1 MAGWSDLAVR
11 ARATSV
17 VASAVLYRAHAVLTR
32 GRAVTTDGRL
42 WIAGKDG
49 NVGRYVRSDANR
61 ARVAHLIAG
70 WKQDASAAGAGA
82 GAAAV
87 AAARLSTND
96 LATAYM
102 GHKPHWWT
110 FGSHGYS
117 VLPDAIGGLDAI
129 PFWRD
134 VCASLCIRRHG
145 DDVELVEVDL
155 RNGLFEGHRSNVAPS
170 TCDCYAHVDTTDT
183 STAAAHHRTPSQ
195 AAPNDFA
202 VLRFLETASLVDHY
216 IGTDEHDNGLHYRK
230 FVNLYAVQRHEWASH
245 FVDTQQS
252 SVFYARALEPGYIL
266 VNEAVGAD
274 MGNIYVYKAG
284 GVATREACLRE
295 CALHGGSDDPDILRK
310 RQAVKTMVH
319 QRSMGAC
326 ICTTT
331 DWLDPQYDDLLEHD
345 LDDADDPPEVYRVQF
360 CAGVAG
366 GSSRSVVYR
375 KQTNASADPLPV
387 CHGMPVGA
395 GMILSNGSIFFS
407 EDPGSVTRPVD
418 LQCRAAC
425 DANPDCAIAHSMIET
440 FEYHQLAHAKPPPPL
455 SLIHILTLPTKA

>member
-17 VASAVLYRAHAVLTR
+17 VSSAVLYRAHAVLTR

-42 WIAGKDG
+42 WIAGKDSG
-49 NVGRYVRSDANR
+49 IGRYVRSDANR

-70 WKQDASAAGAGA
+70 WKQDARAGGAG
-82 GAAAV
+82 

-96 LATAYM
+96 LTTAYM

-110 FGSHGYS
+110 YGSHGYS

-134 VCASLCIRRHG
+134 ACASLCVRRHG

-155 RNGLFEGHRSNVAPS
+155 RKGLYEGNRSNDAPS
-170 TCDCYAHVDTTDT
+170 TCDCYAHVDTTDAAT
-183 STAAAHHRTPSQ
+183 DAAAAHRTPSL

-202 VLRFLETASLVDHY
+202 VLHFLETASLVDHY
-216 IGTDEHDNGLHYRK
+216 VGTDEHDNGLHYRK

-252 SVFYARALEPGYIL
+252 SVFYARALEPGYTIVL
-266 VNEAVGAD
+266 AELFAD
-274 MGNIYVYKAG
+274 TGRYVYET
-284 GVATREACLRE
+284 GVDTREACLRE
-295 CALHGGSDDPDILRK
+295 CALHGGSDDPDVLRK
-310 RQAVKTMVH
+310 RQAVKTMIH
-319 QRSMGAC
+319 HPSEGAC

-331 DWLDPQYDDLLEHD
+331 DWLDPDNDNKIEHNRT
-345 LDDADDPPEVYRVQF
+345 DAAPEVYRVQF
-360 CAGVAG
+360 CAGVSG

-387 CHGMPVGA
+387 CHGMPVGS
-395 GMILSNGSIFFS
+395 GMVLSNGSTFFT
-407 EDPGSVTRPVD
+407 EDPGATTRPID
-418 LQCRAAC
+418 LRCRAAC

-440 FEYHQLAHAKPPPPL
+440 FEYHQLGEN
-455 SLIHILTLPTKA
+455 

>member
-17 VASAVLYRAHAVLTR
+17 VSSAVLYRAHAVLTR

-42 WIAGKDG
+42 WVAGKED

-70 WKQDASAAGAGA
+70 WKQDASAAGAA
-82 GAAAV
+82 VV

-96 LATAYM
+96 LTTAYM

-134 VCASLCIRRHG
+134 VCAGLCVRRHG
-145 DDVELVEVDL
+145 DDVEMVEVDL
-155 RNGLFEGHRSNVAPS
+155 RNGLFEGHRSNVVPS
-170 TCDCYAHVDTTDT
+170 TCDCYAHVDTTNT

-202 VLRFLETASLVDHY
+202 VLHFLETASLVDHY
-216 IGTDEHDNGLHYRK
+216 IGTGEHDNGLHYRK

-252 SVFYARALEPGYIL
+252 SVFYARALEPGYTIDFAAL
-266 VNEAVGAD
+266 GAD
-274 MGNIYVYKAG
+274 MSNNYVQKVE

-295 CALHGGSDDPDILRK
+295 CALHGGSDDPDTLRK
-310 RQAVKTMVH
+310 RQAVKTMIH
-319 QRSMGAC
+319 HPSEGRC

-331 DWLDPQYDDLLEHD
+331 DWLDPEHD
-345 LDDADDPPEVYRVQF
+345 DQIERADDADAAPEVYRVQF
-360 CAGVAG
+360 CAGVVG
-366 GSSRSVVYR
+366 HSSRSVVYR
-375 KQTNASADPLPV
+375 KQTNPDADPLPV

-395 GMILSNGSIFFS
+395 GMILSSNSTFIAQ
-407 EDPGSVTRPVD
+407 DPGATTRPID

-425 DANPDCAIAHSMIET
+425 DALPECALAHSMIET
-440 FEYHQLAHAKPPPPL
+440 FEYHQLGEN
-455 SLIHILTLPTKA
+455 